1 MTCVKTRQ
9 KTRLMALEAKS
20 LKKPA
25 LDFQEPEN
33 RDWIDGFYQRNLRDH
48 DNRKIERI
56 SAEDRA
62 QWARRVK
69 GISLTNFIEAL
80 VKINDEF

>member
-1 MTCVKTRQ
+1 MTCVTARW
-9 KTRLMALEAKS
+9 KTRLMAVEAKS

-25 LDFQEPEN
+25 FDFQEPEN
-33 RDWIDGFYQRNLRDH
+33 RDWISGFYQRNLRDH

-56 SAEDRA
+56 SAEDQA

-69 GISLTNFIEAL
+69 DVSLTNFIEAL
-80 VKINDEF
+80 VQINDKY